1 MKNQKTRTL
10 SLLKTRMFLI
20 ADYTPACMT
29 PMFTKNRLKSAKHIL
44 LASKKCAKSWACP
57 TTRAGTKLNLLN
69 KPKVMKKT
77 KNNLPFDPNGRIFQ
91 WGPVPGKFFFCS
103 MFTAVHYK
111 HFRAKYKEN
120 WSETLWLFLN
130 GRMFWVNDLNDIQA
144 AGVKV
149 FLKYLLPLK
158 THKKIYKE
166 WQGYTA
172 KLLKLHKNI
181 DTADL
186 TKLTDTQLKKMWV
199 QYHNTYRDFWVTSSI
214 PELANYGSEKYLKE
228 KLQAIIKNE
237 NELMSAMEILTAPTR
252 ISFYQKEKIKE
263 TTAKK
268 IAIQKKYFLSPEI
281 MAIAQAISEGV
292 GWQDERKKYIFMILH
307 HENVMLEEVA
317 RRFKYSTE
325 ELYRAWYFEIEQI
338 IAKKNLHAK
347 LKKRKTGFGVRFF
360 HTCKELNAQE
370 TENYWQTYETKVEK
384 HITETKGAVA
394 SKGKTTKSQGVVHI
408 VLDPNNIGSFKQGEV
423 LVAPM
428 TSPEYIFAMKL
439 AGAVITDAGGLTS
452 HAAIVSR
459 ELGIPCVVGAK
470 GSTKVFKDGD
480 AVEIDTVSGTV
491 RKI

>member
-1 MKNQKTRTL
+1 
-10 SLLKTRMFLI
+10 
-20 ADYTPACMT
+20 
-29 PMFTKNRLKSAKHIL
+29 
-44 LASKKCAKSWACP
+44 
-57 TTRAGTKLNLLN
+57 
-69 KPKVMKKT
+69 MKKT

-252 ISFYQKEKIKE
+252 ISFYQEEEIALSKTDNIKKHQQKYFWLKNSYAGTEILPTEFFAERKSKLNKNLETEAKEKIKE

-491 RKI
+491 KLIK

>member
-1 MKNQKTRTL
+1 M
-10 SLLKTRMFLI
+10 
-20 ADYTPACMT
+20 
-29 PMFTKNRLKSAKHIL
+29 
-44 LASKKCAKSWACP
+44 
-57 TTRAGTKLNLLN
+57 
-69 KPKVMKKT
+69 
-77 KNNLPFDPNGRIFQ
+77 
-91 WGPVPGKFFFCS
+91 
-103 MFTAVHYK
+103 
-111 HFRAKYKEN
+111 
-120 WSETLWLFLN
+120 
-130 GRMFWVNDLNDIQA
+130 NDLNDIQA

-252 ISFYQKEKIKE
+252 ISFYQEEEIALSKTDNIKKHQQKYFWLKNSYAGTEILPTEFFAERKSKLNKNLETEAKEKIKE

-491 RKI
+491 KLIK